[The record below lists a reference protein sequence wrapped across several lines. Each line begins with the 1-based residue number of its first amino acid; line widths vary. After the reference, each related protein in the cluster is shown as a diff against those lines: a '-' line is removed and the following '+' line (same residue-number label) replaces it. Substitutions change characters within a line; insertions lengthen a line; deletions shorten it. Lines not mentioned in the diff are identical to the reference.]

1 MNYYNENDPKA
12 AAWLRELIHE
22 GHISNGVVDERSIV
36 EVLPTDLH
44 GYNQCHFFAGIGGW
58 SYALRLAGIP
68 DDEPIWTGSCP
79 CQPFSAAGKQLGT
92 ADARHLWP
100 EFSRLI
106 GQCQPSV
113 VFGEQV
119 ASKAGREW
127 LSGVF
132 ADLENMAYAVAGA
145 DLCAAGLG
153 APHIR
158 QRLYWV
164 ADSTG
169 ARHHGPE
176 RQPESKTWNEARM
189 QLSRSGGEAGGL
201 AHTDGWQC
209 GNGELQCS
217 GEHGQQQEDGGT
229 DRLEYSTSNGRE
241 QRGSESNRRSV
252 ASGCGVGGM
261 GNPSLPASARLGP
274 QRQQLHGSSA
284 WSPATALRCTD
295 GKTRRIEPGSFPLA
309 HGVSGRVGLL
319 RGYGN
324 AIVPQVAAEFISAFY
339 EALHDVRSDVLMSDP
354 IF

>member
-1 MNYYNENDPKA
+1 MNYYNENDSKA
-12 AAWLRELIHE
+12 AAWLRELIRE
-22 GHISNGVVDERSIV
+22 GHISDGVVDERSIV

-106 GQCQPSV
+106 GQCQPAI

-132 ADLENMAYAVAGA
+132 ADLEDMAYAVAGA

-164 ADSTG
+164 ADSTS

-176 RQPESKTWNEARM
+176 RQSESKTRNEAWM
-189 QLSRSGGEAGGL
+189 QLPRSSGEARGL
-201 AHTDGWQC
+201 AHTDGRQC
-209 GNGELQCS
+209 GNGRLQP
-217 GEHGQQQEDGGT
+217 GREYGQQPEDGGA
-229 DRLEYSTSNGRE
+229 DRLEYPTSNGRE
-241 QRGSESNRRSV
+241 QRRSKSIGRSV
-252 ASGCGVGGM
+252 AGGCGLDRM
-261 GNPSLPASARLGP
+261 GNAAGEQTRLSRLTWGQSDTIP
-274 QRQQLHGSSA
+274 CS
-284 WSPATALRCTD
+284 D
-295 GKTRRIEPGSFPLA
+295 GKARRVESGTFPLA

-324 AIVPQVAAEFISAFY
+324 AIVPQVAAEFIQAFY
-339 EALHDVRSDVLMSDP
+339 EALHDVRPHVLMSDP
-354 IF
+354 MF